1 MPRLYTTT
9 KLEKL
14 YVSLLGDPWTLFKE
28 DPLDK
33 EDSHAASLS
42 NGFMFNLMTVPYIV
56 DW

>member
-1 MPRLYTTT
+1 MSLF
-9 KLEKL
+9 LEIH
-14 YVSLLGDPWTLFKE
+14 GE

-42 NGFMFNLMTVPYIV
+42 NGFMFNLMMVSYIV